1 MATQLKDILSEI
13 QNTNWDIINSFEV
26 QITGKGI
33 YNILNLQNLNFQ
45 DFQDAINK
53 SVIEV
58 NTPQF
63 NSQNI
68 ETYFAAMWRLNNGRD
83 EVYRFSIT
91 FRDFNQLALYRLFTK
106 MYFTQTHG
114 YFEDI
119 KFNVHI
125 NKTQGLNR
133 FNGDNSDN
141 SNDTEPQ
148 LVFNF
153 DDAIIDSISQLQFS
167 NDTEAQVAQ
176 FTVEFKCGN
185 PQWTS
190 YIDLK

>member
-1 MATQLKDILSEI
+1 MATQLKDILSKI

-26 QITGKGI
+26 QITGNGI
-33 YNILNLQNLNFQ
+33 DNILKVKNLNSN

-114 YFEDI
+114 YFNDI

-125 NKTQGLNR
+125 YKTQGLNS
-133 FNGDNSDN
+133 FNGDNSEDN
-141 SNDTEPQ
+141 ITKHVFDFKDT
-148 LVFNF
+148 
-153 DDAIIDSISQLQFS
+153 IIDSISQLQFS